1 LKILVTG
8 TAGFIGYHLAKKLLE
23 RGDEVVGL
31 DNINDYYDVN
41 LKYARLAELGI
52 FMPAPSEGKPSL
64 PKEVQTLPSKGADG
78 LPSAENV
85 ATHELQVNQG
95 TDGLPSAENATVS
108 QPCEKPIN
116 STKFPLHKFYKA
128 NLEDTQ
134 TINKIFET
142 ENFDAVV
149 NLAAQAGVRYSIENP
164 HAYIQSNVVG
174 FMNIL
179 EACRNYSVKNLS
191 YASSSSVYGLNKSQ
205 PFKTSDHTDHP
216 VSLYAATKKSNEMMA
231 HTYAHLYGIS
241 CIGLRFFTVYG
252 EWGRPDM
259 APMLFADAILNDRP
273 IKVFNHGNMSRDFT
287 YIGDIVDGI
296 VKVIDN
302 PAKPICHSELDSE
315 SNLPADKSTAP
326 YRIYNIGNNSPVQL
340 LDFIKTL
347 EQAIGKEAT
356 KNFMNMQ
363 DGDVVSTYADVSDLI
378 NDFGYKPDTSLEVG
392 IERFVKWY
400 KKFYG
405 EKIK

>member
-1 LKILVTG
+1 MKILITG
-8 TAGFIGYHLAKKLLE
+8 TAGFIGYHLAKKLLQ

-52 FMPAPSEGKPSL
+52 DKDELKDNELVSSKIY
-64 PKEVQTLPSKGADG
+64 PK
-78 LPSAENV
+78 
-85 ATHELQVNQG
+85 
-95 TDGLPSAENATVS
+95 
-108 QPCEKPIN
+108 
-116 STKFPLHKFYKA
+116 HKFIKT
-128 NLEDTQ
+128 NLEDSQ
-134 TINKIFET
+134 AINNLFET
-142 ENFDAVV
+142 EKFDAVC

-164 HAYIQSNVVG
+164 HAYVQSNIVG

-179 EACRNYSVKNLS
+179 EACRNYDVKNLS

-231 HTYAHLYGIS
+231 HTYAHLYNIS
-241 CIGLRFFTVYG
+241 ANGLRFFTVYG
-252 EWGRPDM
+252 EMGRPDM
-259 APMLFADAILNDRP
+259 APVLFADAILHDRP

-287 YIGDIVDGI
+287 YVGDIVDGI
-296 VKVIDN
+296 IKVIDN
-302 PAKPICHSELDSE
+302 PAKPS
-315 SNLPADKSTAP
+315 DKFDANNPDPSISTAP

-347 EQAIGKEAT
+347 EKAIGKEAT
-356 KNFMNMQ
+356 KNFMDMQ

-378 NDFGYKPDTSLEVG
+378 NDFGYKPNTSLEVG

-400 KKFYG
+400 KEFYKDG
-405 EKIK
+405 GK